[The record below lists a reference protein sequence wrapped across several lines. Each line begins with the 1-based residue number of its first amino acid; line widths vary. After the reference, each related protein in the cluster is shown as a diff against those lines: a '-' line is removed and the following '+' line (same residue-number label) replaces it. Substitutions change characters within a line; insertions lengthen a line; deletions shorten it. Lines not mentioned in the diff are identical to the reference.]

1 MIRGEVEEQGLQLH
15 DPSHLLHAV
24 VHSNGYG
31 HLLRVNGH
39 QGGSR
44 HLTGRE
50 IMSFWDRLC
59 KFLHVR

>member
-1 MIRGEVEEQGLQLH
+1 MLGGELGEHGLQLH

-31 HLLRVNGH
+31 HLLRVNGR
-39 QGGSR
+39 QGGSK